1 MDTALDIDKTLNS
14 LLRGL
19 AHNSGETIY
28 QSHRDLFEI
37 GETALPAIEK
47 QLMSYKWN
55 GNKIG
60 VEISILTG
68 LLGLIHDID
77 EKIANEVGAKI
88 RDNGCS
94 KIVDGRIDS
103 ILKFTLDEFNSFRI
117 RNVDIYQSKELSDS
131 KRIKR
136 KMTKWLS
143 SVPEKN
149 LEEIERMYLI
159 PEQNVDYRGTY
170 MPILCSIMVEWDI
183 TTSRFNPLS
192 YFFLLKIENT
202 LYHEIGHHVHRHPLS
217 QGEDPEM
224 EKEADQYAVK
234 ILVKNH
240 PILKRIVRAVRFI
253 RGKRIKNK
261 NKD

>member
-1 MDTALDIDKTLNS
+1 MDTASAIDKTLNN

-28 QSHRDLFEI
+28 QSHRALFEI
-37 GETALPAIEK
+37 GESALPAIEK

-55 GNKIG
+55 GNKVGI
-60 VEISILTG
+60 EISILTG

-77 EKIANEVGAKI
+77 EKRVNKVGAKI
-88 RDNGCS
+88 REKGCS

-117 RNVDIYQSKELSDS
+117 RNVDIYQSNELTDT

-143 SVPEKN
+143 SVPEED
-149 LEEIERMYLI
+149 LEEIERLYLI

-170 MPILCSIMVEWDI
+170 MPILCSVMVEWDI
-183 TTSRFNPLS
+183 TTARLNPLS
-192 YFFLLKIENT
+192 YFLLLRIEKT
-202 LYHEIGHHVHRHPLS
+202 LYHEIGHHAYKHPLS
-217 QGEDPEM
+217 EGEDPEK
-224 EKEADQYAVK
+224 EKEADHYTAK
-234 ILVKNH
+234 LLVKNH
-240 PILKRIVRAVRFI
+240 PMLKRIIRIVRFLL
-253 RGKRIKNK
+253 GKRTNG
-261 NKD
+261 NAE